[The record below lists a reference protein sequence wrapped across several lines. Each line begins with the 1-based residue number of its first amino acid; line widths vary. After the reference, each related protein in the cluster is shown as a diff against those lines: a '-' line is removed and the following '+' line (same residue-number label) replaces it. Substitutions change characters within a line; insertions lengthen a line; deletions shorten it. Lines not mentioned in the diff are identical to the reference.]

1 MFGFVNNLSIQAK
14 LLSCFVIILLIGI
27 LSSSFILVS
36 MMRAGSSFDE
46 ITQTSEMKQ
55 TVEGFML
62 DIDRTHSSLRD
73 FLNFGDLAQKKSFE
87 ESMVNVL
94 STSKN
99 LLSSVED
106 DQLRNSIQTVDKLLR
121 QWEQKI
127 VSRQL
132 DLMRSPTTVDMAR
145 LLEASIENKTV
156 WEGVRNEFSVLSEKL
171 NAVEHTNSLD
181 MKKAMRS
188 SMVSAFVSAFLLIV
202 SICAVSLFVIF
213 LISRPLKELVMTT
226 NDLVNKNWDRKIQG
240 DDRNDE
246 IGLMAKA
253 LILFRDNGLENEKLQ
268 EAQQRDGAERLGRAR
283 RIEQM
288 VESFRGTSTE
298 ITDALE
304 DAMKEMTTSSVTM
317 SEIANNTSV
326 MSEGVEKA
334 AQMAGENVH
343 NVAAAAEE
351 MTASIQEISV
361 QLNKTNAMVSEAK
374 SISLTTVEKMR
385 TLEGAAQDIGG
396 VIGIISDIAEQTNL
410 LALNA
415 TIEAA
420 RAGDAGKGFAVVASE
435 VKGLASETAKATEQV
450 QQQIERIQGETT
462 QAVDFIERISDA
474 VEKLTESMASIAS
487 AMEEQTS
494 VTAEIGRNV
503 AEASSGTNTVVENI
517 VSVSKATQETEKTS
531 QSVNEI
537 AQDLSKKSEV
547 LKKSIDEFING
558 IQAA

>member
-27 LSSSFILVS
+27 LSSGYILIS
-36 MMRAGSSFDE
+36 MKNAGSSFNE
-46 ITQTSEMKQ
+46 ITRTSEMKE
-55 TVEGFML
+55 TIEDFML
-62 DIDRTHSSLRD
+62 DIDRTRGSLRD

-94 STSKN
+94 SMSKN

-106 DQLRNSIQTVDKLLR
+106 DQLRNSIQTVDNLLQ

-145 LLEASIENKTV
+145 LLEASLENKGV
-156 WEGVRNEFSVLSEKL
+156 WDGVTNEFSVLSEKL
-171 NAVEHTNSLD
+171 NAVEHSNSLE
-181 MKKAMRS
+181 MKNAMRS
-188 SMVSAFVSAFLLIV
+188 SMVSSFVSAFLLIV

-304 DAMKEMTTSSVTM
+304 DAMKEMTTSSITM

-326 MSEGVEKA
+326 MSEGVGKA

-547 LKKSIDEFING
+547 LKKSIDEFIKG